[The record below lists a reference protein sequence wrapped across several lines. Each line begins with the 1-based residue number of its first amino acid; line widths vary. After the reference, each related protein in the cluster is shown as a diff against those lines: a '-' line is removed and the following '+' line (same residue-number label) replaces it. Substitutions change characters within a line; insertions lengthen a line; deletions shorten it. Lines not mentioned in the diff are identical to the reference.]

1 MGIVSLLFFRVVWV
15 TKNSSNPQVKWGTA
29 SGGYTH
35 ILDADSSSYS
45 ASDMCGSPAI
55 DFGYRDPGLLHK
67 AKLSGLQPGLTYYYV
82 CGDQQF
88 GWSQEFSFRAATPAN
103 ASASTRVVVY
113 GDMGNGHVDGTWQV
127 IREQPGAVNTSRML
141 RGLVNQTDL
150 VFHIGDISY
159 ARGFANVWDEFF
171 DEIQAVCGNVPYM
184 VCIGNHERN
193 WNEPTSYWKGSD
205 SMGECGVPYERRF
218 PMPRPALDQPWY
230 NIDYGSVHYL
240 IMSTE
245 HNFTKGSVQYQYLE
259 NDLQN
264 VDRSLTPWLVVIGH
278 RPMYCYFNND
288 TGFYAGI
295 QPVAKLLRDNLEE
308 LFMEYRVDL
317 ALWGHEHAYQRTCAV
332 YKEECVGSGNATVHV
347 IVGMGG
353 QKHSTT
359 NYPPTK
365 PSWLDHFDDK
375 YYGVSRLTANSTYL
389 VLEYLASEDGIPK
402 INDVVTLTHKT

>member
-359 NYPPTK
+359 NYP
-365 PSWLDHFDDK
+365 
-375 YYGVSRLTANSTYL
+375 
-389 VLEYLASEDGIPK
+389 
-402 INDVVTLTHKT
+402 